1 MRKFI
6 CILILASAA
15 FALPAAEPTESHRAA
30 AIEFMKESGTPEL
43 LERQCRLMV
52 EKQVQAQPELA
63 AHKDKLLDFYRGAFG
78 FEALKDDLA
87 AVYAREF
94 TEEELRELIRFYD
107 TPLGRKYVSVNE
119 KLIPELAEIFE
130 RKVREK
136 AAAAAK

>member
-1 MRKFI
+1 MRKFF
-6 CILILASAA
+6 CISILVLAA
-15 FALPAAEPTESHRAA
+15 LALPAAEPTTAHRAA
-30 AIEFMKESGTPEL
+30 AVEFMKKSGTPEL
-43 LERQCRLMV
+43 LERQCKLMV

-63 AHKDKLLDFYRGAFG
+63 GVRDKLLDFYRGAFG

-94 TEEELRELIRFYD
+94 TEEELRELIRFYG
-107 TPLGRKYVSVNE
+107 TPLGKKYVSVNE

-136 AAAAAK
+136 AAAAK